1 MIGVGKMV
9 KGTDSWE
16 GVMKGGVGTVGITG
30 SSLTIWKDMPIEEMV
45 RLRATSRKNSTQI
58 TQIMV

>member
-1 MIGVGKMV
+1 MV
-9 KGTDSWE
+9 EGTDSWE

-30 SSLTIWKDMPIEEMV
+30 NSLTIWKDMPIEEMGH
-45 RLRATSRKNSTQI
+45 LRATSRKNSTQI